1 MAMAKFEQINE
12 QEGYFFI
19 LSQGEEKKIL
29 ARKSIGGLWFN
40 YQSITD
46 INSKLV
52 TDKNNGIKVSF
63 RKSKGIK
70 SYTAMTG
77 GYSGNTRPVKNIEQ
91 IR

>member
-1 MAMAKFEQINE
+1 MALAKFQQINE

-46 INSKLV
+46 IESTLV
-52 TDKNNGIKVSF
+52 TDKNNGMKVSF

-70 SYTAMTG
+70 SYTAMAG
-77 GYSGNTRPVKNIEQ
+77 SYRANTRPVKTIEQ